1 MNPKRIVI
9 IGAGYAGVIA
19 ALRLAGKDRKR
30 QLQITLVSA
39 SDVFVERIR
48 LHQLA
53 TNQNLP
59 QHSIPKLL
67 GKRPVNFVQGWI
79 TGLDPERHIVHV
91 DVQGE
96 AQEIGYDNLVYA
108 LGSVAAKSRIPGVA
122 EYTYGIAN
130 KAEAAA
136 LRERLA
142 QAQPGSR
149 VAVVGGGLTGVET
162 VTEIAEAYPQLH
174 VSLVTAGTP
183 AAGLSS
189 RGQMYVG
196 NTLLEMGVHVH
207 KHTRIARVEA
217 GLLHPETGA
226 TIPFDIG
233 VWCGSFE
240 ASPLAR
246 QAGLAVNTIGQVL
259 VDPYMRSVSH
269 LEVYAAGDS
278 AAFVVDPGAA
288 MRMACATALPM
299 GAHVADNVLAL
310 VKGQPEQPFNF
321 NYVVQC
327 ISLGRSRGL
336 LQFVRP
342 DDSPKEAALPGRMG
356 AVVKEMICQFAF
368 RSLPMERLFP
378 GSHMWLGMGKQPA
391 SFKAWD
397 GSRVAELVRDH

>member
-1 MNPKRIVI
+1 MNAKRIVI
-9 IGAGYAGVIA
+9 IGAGYAGVMA

-30 QLQITLVSA
+30 QAEITLVNA

-53 TNQNLP
+53 TNQNVP
-59 QHSIPKLL
+59 QHSIRKLL

-79 TGLDPERHIVHV
+79 TALDLERRIVHV

-96 AQEIGYDNLVYA
+96 SREIGYDNLVYA
-108 LGSVAAKSRIPGVA
+108 LGSVAAKSGVPGVA
-122 EYTYGIAN
+122 EHTYGIGN
-130 KAEAAA
+130 KADAVA

-142 QAQPGSR
+142 AAKAGSR
-149 VAVVGGGLTGVET
+149 VAVVGGGLTGIET
-162 VTEIAEAYPQLH
+162 VTEIAESYPQLH
-174 VSLVTAGTP
+174 VSLVTSGTP
-183 AAGLSS
+183 AAGLSN
-189 RGQMYVG
+189 RGQMYIG
-196 NTLLEMGVHVH
+196 KTLVELGVRVH
-207 KHTRIARVEA
+207 NHTLISQVEA
-217 GLLHPETGA
+217 GLLHTNLGA
-226 TIPFDIG
+226 SIPFDIG

-240 ASPLAR
+240 ALPLAR

-259 VDPYMRSVSH
+259 VDPHMRSVSH
-269 LEVYAAGDS
+269 PEVYVAGDS
-278 AAFVVDPGAA
+278 AAFMVDPGAA

-327 ISLGRSRGL
+327 VSLGRRRGL

-342 DDSPKEAALPGRMG
+342 DDSPKEQVLPGRMG

-378 GSHMWLGMGKQPA
+378 GSHLWLGMSKQPV
-391 SFKAWD
+391 SFETWN
-397 GSRVAELVRDH
+397 GNRVAELVRDL